1 MLILTPIVAK
11 LDTGYVEFGTVY
23 LVEQIQIQI
32 FGSEFIISELFL
44 SDIMAPQNVKK
55 TTIYIYAFAFGKY
68 QI

>member
-55 TTIYIYAFAFGKY
+55 NTSYIYAFAFGTY

>member
-23 LVEQIQIQI
+23 LVEQIQI

-44 SDIMAPQNVKK
+44 SDIMVPQNVKK